1 MRLAW
6 TPAIRH
12 QLRFAIAVLAIT
24 LSCWLASSVQTIYLF
39 VFPSALARWI
49 APAPPRP
56 KHDWSRR
63 DVLPMILLLAVM
75 GAFTFAL
82 SAAGEDSPITTW
94 SLRLLFLGG
103 WPFAVYALAR
113 DAAATFPGPASP
125 ATTSEP
131 STP

>member
-1 MRLAW
+1 MRVAW

-49 APAPPRP
+49 APAPPTP

-63 DVLPMILLLAVM
+63 DVLPLILFLAVM
-75 GAFTFAL
+75 GLVVLAL
-82 SAAGEDSPITTW
+82 SASGKDSPITTW
-94 SLRLLFLGG
+94 SLRLLFLAA
-103 WPFAVYALAR
+103 WPFAVFAFAR

-125 ATTSEP
+125 TTISEP
-131 STP
+131 PAS